1 MSRNPE
7 LESCSCGSPVTFL
20 RALRFSLNFNAGGR
34 VLKHDNCF
42 SDISVLPA
50 WPRAFGHPLDDISRV
65 QRGGCTIVRLIVS
78 RENRDGHR
86 AGVYSTLALSGWRT
100 LPAVS
105 ACFPKQL
112 S

>member
-1 MSRNPE
+1 MSSNPE
-7 LESCSCGSPVTFL
+7 LEGCSSCSSVAFL

-34 VLKHDNCF
+34 VFKYDNCL

-50 WPRAFGHPLDDISRV
+50 RPGTFGYPLDDISRV
-65 QRGGCTIVRLIVS
+65 QAGRGTTVRRIVP

-86 AGVYSTLALSGWRT
+86 AGVYSTLTLSWWRT

-105 ACFPKQL
+105 ACLPKKL